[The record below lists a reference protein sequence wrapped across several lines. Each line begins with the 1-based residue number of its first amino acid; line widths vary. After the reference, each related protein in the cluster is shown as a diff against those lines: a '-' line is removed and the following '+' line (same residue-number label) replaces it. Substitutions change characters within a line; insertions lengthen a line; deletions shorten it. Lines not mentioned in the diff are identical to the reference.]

1 MKKLILSSL
10 LLTAITQL
18 NAQLDSSA
26 FSVTALTPFNSAQF
40 ISTPINS
47 SLQFTQNFTLEC
59 WVYVPTPA
67 FGGTETHLIE
77 CYNSSNGG
85 GYVLRLSQ
93 ANTVKGYAMGS
104 TQPSVTG
111 STAILYNSWNHVA
124 TTYNST
130 SGELKVFLN
139 GVQDGSSSP
148 NIAIYNTATTLK
160 IGARGDD
167 SNINNSIFI
176 DEVRIWNTA
185 KTASELTANM
195 NTCLAG
201 NEAGLAMYYDF
212 ENEPVSGTIT
222 DKTANNNDGTY
233 ISNGETF
240 SLGVFDCDGGNLGL
254 IGDEAITMEVY
265 PNPTTDVITVS
276 SSEPIESM
284 SLFSLAGELMTSST
298 QSNMS
303 LVNLASG
310 VYVLVVKTENGETI
324 QRVVK
329 E

>member
-10 LLTAITQL
+10 LLAAITQL

-47 SLQFTQNFTLEC
+47 SLQFTQDYTLEC

-67 FGGTETHLIE
+67 FSGTEIHLIE
-77 CYNSSNGG
+77 CYGFSNVGG
-85 GYVLRLSQ
+85 FVLRLSQ
-93 ANTVKGYAMGS
+93 TNKVKGYAMGA
-104 TQPSVTG
+104 TNFSVTG
-111 STAILYNSWNHVA
+111 STSIQFNTWNHVA

-130 SGELKVFLN
+130 TGELKVFLN
-139 GVQDGSSSP
+139 GIQDGTDSP
-148 NIAIYNTATTLK
+148 NIAIYNNAATLK

-185 KTASELTANM
+185 KTASELAANM

-201 NEAGLAMYYDF
+201 NEAGLALYYDF

-240 SLGVFDCDGGNLGL
+240 SLGVFDCPASNLGL
-254 IGDEAITMEVY
+254 TANELATIEIF

-284 SLFSLAGELMTSST
+284 SLFSLAGELMTT
-298 QSNMS
+298 TTHSNMS